1 MEVFINVVGQKL
13 KIATNCRTFVE
24 GSNNFIKL
32 TFILSDEWSGLEK
45 KAQFIQ
51 DGTAYDAFLDGNNS
65 VYLPAR
71 IHDGRC
77 ELILFGMSG
86 VTTAITGGLILN
98 IKGTNYTG
106 EGKDVSLVMTTIEEM
121 KEHLNS

>member
-24 GSNNFIKL
+24 GSSNFIKL
-32 TFILSDEWSGLEK
+32 TFILSDEWDGLEK

-51 DGTAYDAFLDGNNS
+51 DGTAYDAFLDRNNS

-71 IHDGRC
+71 IHDGKC
-77 ELILFGMSG
+77 ELILFGTSG
-86 VTTAITGGLILN
+86 TIVAITDGLILN
-98 IKGTNYTG
+98 IKGTNYSG
-106 EGKDVSLVMTTIEEM
+106 EGKDVTLVMATIEEM
-121 KEHLNS
+121 KEYLNI